1 MRKQQAAAAKTAKK
15 SKTPVVS
22 EDAEAREMAKMM
34 LSNKH
39 RKLYNRMG
47 HSFGKRNEEKQ
58 LLEAKKKKLRKG
70 KQ

>member
-1 MRKQQAAAAKTAKK
+1 
-15 SKTPVVS
+15 
-22 EDAEAREMAKMM
+22 MM